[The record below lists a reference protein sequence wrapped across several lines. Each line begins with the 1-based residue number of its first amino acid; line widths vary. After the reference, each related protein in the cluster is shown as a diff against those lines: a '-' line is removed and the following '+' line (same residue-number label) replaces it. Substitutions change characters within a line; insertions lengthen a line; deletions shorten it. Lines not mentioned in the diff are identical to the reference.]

1 MNRQDCCSFGQLLAL
16 CSAAALTPAL
26 RMIPSL
32 SAAQAG
38 RSAWLAVLSAL
49 PAALLYAAFLWRF
62 GQRRRAGESMAALW
76 QRAAGRGPGRIL
88 LLVFGLW
95 LLFYAAFTPRSGAE
109 RLIGTVYPRADRRA
123 LILPLGLASAAAGS
137 GELRRLARTAKLV
150 LPLLIGAIALTLV
163 FSLPELDADNLL
175 PLVPDD
181 AAALLRGALPTL
193 DVAGL
198 VLTLLFF
205 LSDSLTGE
213 PRFRSTALRILRV
226 GTLTAAITAAAVGA
240 FGHELTARLAQPYFA
255 LVRSLVL
262 FRSLER
268 PEALLVALWI
278 FSDFLLTAALILAA
292 RRSLA
297 PLFGPLEPQTRFLG
311 LPPLL
316 LACFLAPEAEAF
328 SALSLHLVPAI
339 NAAVCLLLIP
349 GVFALGRLRKKF

>member
-1 MNRQDCCSFGQLLAL
+1 MKNEDRCSLGQLLAL

-26 RMIPSL
+26 RMIPPL
-32 SAAQAG
+32 TAEAAG
-38 RSAWLAVLSAL
+38 KTAWLSVILAL
-49 PAALLYAAFLWRF
+49 PAALLYAFFLWRF
-62 GQRRRAGESMAALW
+62 GQKRQEGESSAELW
-76 QRAAGRGPGRIL
+76 RRAAGRVPGSIL
-88 LLVFGLW
+88 LLLFGLW
-95 LLFYAAFTPRSGAE
+95 LLFYAAFTLRSGAE

-123 LILPLGLASAAAGS
+123 LILPLGLAAAAAGA
-137 GELRRLARTAKLV
+137 GDLRRLVRTAKLV
-150 LPLLIGAIALTLV
+150 LPLLIGAIVLTLV

-175 PLVPDD
+175 PLVPET
-181 AAALLRGALPTL
+181 AGSLFRGALPTL

-205 LSDSLTGE
+205 LSDGLAGE
-213 PRFRSTALRILRV
+213 PRFRAVAVRV
-226 GTLTAAITAAAVGA
+226 LSVGCLTAAICAAVVGA

-268 PEALLVALWI
+268 PEALQVALWI

-297 PLFGPLEPQTRFLG
+297 PLFGRFSPGTRLLG

-316 LACFLAPEAEAF
+316 LACFLAPEAGAF
-328 SALSLHLVPAI
+328 SALSLHLIPAI

-349 GVFALGRLRKKF
+349 GAFVLGRLRKRL